1 VSRLDSF
8 IDEAYATRTVRGADG
23 SQLPVLPT
31 GVPRASGEALRD
43 LAVAERASRT
53 IETGLALGM
62 SALFLCQAVLT
73 VDPDAGRH
81 VAVDPHQRADWK
93 GAGLTSLAAAGVDGR
108 VEVIEEESELALPQL
123 VREGREFD
131 FAFVDGNH
139 RFEGVLFDLVFM
151 DRLVK
156 PGGLIVADDMWMPS
170 VRMAV
175 AYVERNLDLA
185 LEPNAVP
192 NAFAWRRGA
201 RWGRR
206 GLRGSGQLAVLRV
219 PTDPPPRSWD
229 RFDAFV

>member
-1 VSRLDSF
+1 
-8 IDEAYATRTVRGADG
+8 
-23 SQLPVLPT
+23 
-31 GVPRASGEALRD
+31 
-43 LAVAERASRT
+43 
-53 IETGLALGM
+53 
-62 SALFLCQAVLT
+62 
-73 VDPDAGRH
+73 
-81 VAVDPHQRADWK
+81 
-93 GAGLTSLAAAGVDGR
+93 
-108 VEVIEEESELALPQL
+108 
-123 VREGREFD
+123 
-131 FAFVDGNH
+131 
-139 RFEGVLFDLVFM
+139 
-151 DRLVK
+151 LVK

-192 NAFAWRRGA
+192 NAFAWRRAA

>member
-8 IDEAYATRTVRGADG
+8 IDEAYATGTVRDADG
-23 SQLPVLPT
+23 GQLPLLPT
-31 GVPRASGEALRD
+31 SVQRTAGEALRD
-43 LAVAERASRT
+43 LAVSEHASRT
-53 IETGLALGM
+53 IETGLAFGM

-73 VDPDAGRH
+73 VDPHAGHH
-81 VAVDPHQRADWK
+81 VAIDPHQRTGWK
-93 GAGLTSLAAAGVDGR
+93 GAGLTTLAAAGVDER

-123 VREGREFD
+123 VRQGREFD

-170 VRMAV
+170 ARMAV

-192 NAFAWRRGA
+192 NAFAWRRGSKW
-201 RWGRR
+201 RRR
-206 GLRGSGQLAVLRV
+206 GLKGTGQMAVLRV
-219 PTDPPPRSWD
+219 PTDPPARAWD
-229 RFDAFV
+229 RFDAIT